1 MKWLILLCSFLSFTA
16 FSQQS
21 EMSSGMMQKV
31 AKPWPQWLGEELQPD
46 SSSHWQTEITD
57 LGVTYSPAQSLPT
70 VLVIIS
76 RKAKSYDTALNTLLG
91 AFSRKLPQAQLVIRK
106 LPTEEVELAELL
118 NHAEQSSDLIYT
130 VGSKATVAVRAAFK
144 GRKTPVVSVN
154 AKDPVQLGLID
165 DYQGSGDNFAFTS
178 LNLPADVTL
187 AFMQRF
193 KPQLEQVAVL
203 YAKRNKSAYVTQY
216 LPLKKEAEQK
226 EVKVWPIMVDESDP
240 DLRLET
246 TMKRTI
252 SELKQNDP
260 NLTKTVLWLTG
271 SSSLLA
277 RVAEINQYSSNLPLI
292 SAVPDVVRQGKDSAL
307 MSFGVSFV
315 NNAHQ
320 AALYGLSILKGETT
334 AGELPVGLISPP
346 DIAISFEQAQRINQQ
361 IPFVLMEMASDVYD
375 TDGKVIRSE
384 GKSMQEQQ

>member
-1 MKWLILLCSFLSFTA
+1 MKWIVLLCSFLSFTTFA
-16 FSQQS
+16 QPSDMNHRMTKEAAQ
-21 EMSSGMMQKV
+21 
-31 AKPWPQWLGEELQPD
+31 PWPQWLGEELQPEPH
-46 SSSHWQTEITD
+46 SHWQAEITE

-76 RKAKSYDTALNTLLG
+76 RKATSYDTALTTLLG
-91 AFSRKLPQAQLVIRK
+91 AFSRELPQAQLVIRK
-106 LPTEEVELAELL
+106 LPTDKAELTELL
-118 NHAEQSSDLIYT
+118 NLAEKSSDLIYT
-130 VGSKATVAVRAAFK
+130 VGSKATVAVRLAFK

-187 AFMQRF
+187 AFMKRF
-193 KPQLEQVAVL
+193 NPTLDQVAVL
-203 YAKRNKSAYVTQY
+203 YAKSNKSAYVTQY
-216 LPLKKEAEQK
+216 LPFKQEAEQK
-226 EVKVWPIMVDESDP
+226 GVKVLPIVVDESDP
-240 DLRLET
+240 DLLLET
-246 TMKRTI
+246 AMRQTI

-260 NLTKTVLWLTG
+260 DLTKTVLWLTG

-346 DIAISFEQAQRINQQ
+346 DIAISFEQAQRINKQ

-384 GKSMQEQQ
+384 GKSMQEHQ